1 VRLLIACPRRGWL
14 VGLFGVLASGG
25 LLGGCAHE
33 YQAVQLDLKAS
44 GSDRIAVSV
53 LDQRPYIYPGPKG
66 KPPTF
71 VGVQRGL
78 DGMPFDV
85 HTSSGRPVA
94 EDWTVSVSNALLA
107 RGFKPEPVIVT
118 NDFTRLAV
126 MKKLADTGA
135 PRAIFIGFTEWKVDA
150 LFDGSLKGDVLLQ
163 VLDPAGN
170 VLAESRA
177 LGLNNLGGSLA
188 GAEHARDAT
197 LAAYKA
203 TLEKLLNDPKVL
215 EALK

>member
-1 VRLLIACPRRGWL
+1 MRSPSLRLLALLLLP
-14 VGLFGVLASGG
+14 LAGTIT
-25 LLGGCAHE
+25 GCSHS
-33 YQAVQLDLKAS
+33 YQSVQLDLKAS
-44 GSDRIAVSV
+44 GAQRVAVSV

-78 DGMPFDV
+78 DGLPFDV
-85 HTSSGRPVA
+85 HTTSGRPVA
-94 EDWTVSVSNALLA
+94 EDWTTSVASALSA
-107 RGFKPEPVIVT
+107 RGFTVEPVVVT
-118 NDFTRLAV
+118 NDFSRLAV
-126 MKKLADTGA
+126 LKRLADTGA

-150 LFDGSLKGDVLLQ
+150 LFDAKLSGDVQLQ

-177 LGLNNLGGSLA
+177 LGRNNLGASIA

-203 TLEKLLNDPKVL
+203 TLEQLLNDPKVL